1 MLGFNEISFS
11 PQALHI
17 YKQKDVVEKALKN
30 YKDKCGGRKMRSQ
43 ETSLD
48 GRIFP
53 TYLSLILQRR
63 LEQAKK
69 NPWDMS
75 RIIDE
80 LSATM

>member
-1 MLGFNEISFS
+1 MLGSNEISS
-11 PQALHI
+11 APQALNI
-17 YKQKDVVEKALKN
+17 YRQKDVVEKAFNN

-48 GRIFP
+48 GRVFP

>member
-1 MLGFNEISFS
+1 
-11 PQALHI
+11 
-17 YKQKDVVEKALKN
+17 
-30 YKDKCGGRKMRSQ
+30 MRSQ

-48 GRIFP
+48 GRVFP

-80 LSATM
+80 LSAMM

>member
-1 MLGFNEISFS
+1 
-11 PQALHI
+11 
-17 YKQKDVVEKALKN
+17 
-30 YKDKCGGRKMRSQ
+30 MRCQ

-48 GRIFP
+48 GKVFII
-53 TYLSLILQRR
+53 YLSLCLRLILQRR

>member
-1 MLGFNEISFS
+1 
-11 PQALHI
+11 
-17 YKQKDVVEKALKN
+17 
-30 YKDKCGGRKMRSQ
+30 MRSQ

-48 GRIFP
+48 GRAFP

-69 NPWDMS
+69 NPRGMS

-80 LSATM
+80 LFATI